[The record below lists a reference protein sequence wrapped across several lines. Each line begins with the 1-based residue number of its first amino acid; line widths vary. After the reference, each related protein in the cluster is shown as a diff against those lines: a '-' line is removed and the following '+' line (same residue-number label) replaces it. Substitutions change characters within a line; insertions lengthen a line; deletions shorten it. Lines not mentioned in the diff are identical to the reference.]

1 MAFVTVTP
9 EVIHCPR
16 GSVSEWWEYFWCS
29 KFCLL
34 TSEHLGPHFNTLRYM
49 TQQCNQ
55 IMNPADATIC
65 WISWS
70 APGFFFTWSCCPD
83 CRSVVSFHRF
93 FTVNYSEEKSHSPS
107 SCLLSAS
114 QSSLTAPQTF
124 LHVEGPQV

>member
-1 MAFVTVTP
+1 MSFHLLIYICRISIFEFFFLYHFVKFAK
-9 EVIHCPR
+9 
-16 GSVSEWWEYFWCS
+16 SV
-29 KFCLL
+29 
-34 TSEHLGPHFNTLRYM
+34 NTLRYM

-83 CRSVVSFHRF
+83 WRSVVSFHRF
-93 FTVNYSEEKSHSPS
+93 FAVNYSEEKSHSPS